1 MAHTTMQRLRA
12 PGTPRIAAY
21 LLTLLSHEIKRWE
34 GKKPPF
40 RDFHHSEL
48 AEECGCSVRTII
60 RAVQWLHANGKLHV
74 ERTGRR
80 NRYHLHAP
88 VEKVEAP
95 LVLLV
100 DNPRSDTSVTSDVT
114 LLSPIEPDENLSNI
128 VPDDTSEAPVPSP
141 KEQRTKNKGYRGGV
155 AVGSFKA
162 DGTATPTPPIAPS
175 TTQEL
180 KQSSANVGETDGAPA
195 PAPAEPLPEP
205 LDDFWN
211 MPKHTP
217 SSEDRPP
224 PRAPRQ
230 HRVDAGSVAWTF
242 TVLPPGVSINHRP
255 RPQEEKAESQSAL
268 PPERFLSR
276 EEGVKLLDDALVML
290 KAQAAAPKF
299 TPFIPEAYAQQA
311 LEARRRQ
318 ARYRD
323 VNVPTGMADDDRN
336 P

>member
-128 VPDDTSEAPVPSP
+128 VSDDTSEASAPSQ
-141 KEQRTKNKGYRGGV
+141 KELTKERGFGGGV
-155 AVGSFKA
+155 SPRPSRAKG
-162 DGTATPTPPIAPS
+162 DTPTSSKASITS
-175 TTQEL
+175 QEL
-180 KQSSANVGETDGAPA
+180 DELFSNVG
-195 PAPAEPLPEP
+195 
-205 LDDFWN
+205 
-211 MPKHTP
+211 
-217 SSEDRPP
+217 
-224 PRAPRQ
+224 
-230 HRVDAGSVAWTF
+230 AG
-242 TVLPPGVSINHRP
+242 
-255 RPQEEKAESQSAL
+255 E
-268 PPERFLSR
+268 
-276 EEGVKLLDDALVML
+276 
-290 KAQAAAPKF
+290 AAAPLGGAAPTRVTARMDDDITDAIVGTVASENQEPPKREKATDTEPEHPTDTGETFIEWITGGATGPKADELSDEELARAKRIEDGYRKF
-299 TPFIPEAYAQQA
+299 QAQARDAGGEFADIPDNYGRDT
-311 LEARRRQ
+311 LEKRGKARAFAEQRRRRMKHAPVHERQ
-318 ARYRD
+318 LEQH
-323 VNVPTGMADDDRN
+323 
-336 P
+336 